1 MDEILEI
8 PVYYRGEQLSFQAKV
23 FSYQYSYKIVVDIFG
38 RQLMYEPDE
47 EGKYRALVQVEA
59 LAREDKVDRGLLE
72 AVALVLDAQINK

>member
-1 MDEILEI
+1 
-8 PVYYRGEQLSFQAKV
+8 
-23 FSYQYSYKIVVDIFG
+23 
-38 RQLMYEPDE
+38 MYEPDE